1 MEIKVI
7 QEQSQKCPG
16 MYYDPGKEV
25 LVIEGRSIPENPES
39 VYNPLKDWI
48 DDYYRNS
55 ESLSIKVVLEYINSG
70 SSKHLME
77 VLKILK
83 QYQLEGKKLKIRW
96 LYEEDDE
103 SILELGEH
111 FRETTGLPI
120 EIDMLID

>member
-7 QEQSQKCPG
+7 QEQSAKCPG
-16 MYYDPGKEV
+16 MYYDPAKKV

-39 VYNPLKDWI
+39 VYTPLKNWI
-48 DDYYRNS
+48 DEYFRNS
-55 ESLSIKVVLEYINSG
+55 ESLNLRIVLEYINSG

-77 VLKILK
+77 ALKMLK
-83 QYQLEGKKLKIRW
+83 QYRSEGKKVQIEW

-111 FRETTGLPI
+111 FRDTTGLPMDI
-120 EIDMLID
+120 EMLLE

>member
-16 MYYDPGKEV
+16 MYYDPAKKV
-25 LVIEGRSIPENPES
+25 FVIEGRSIPENPES
-39 VYNPLKDWI
+39 VYTPLKNWI
-48 DDYYRNS
+48 DEYFRNS
-55 ESLSIKVVLEYINSG
+55 ESLNLRIVLEYINSG

-77 VLKILK
+77 VLKMLR
-83 QYQLEGKKLKIRW
+83 QYMAEGKKVQIKW

-120 EIDMLID
+120 DIEMLLE

>member
-16 MYYDPGKEV
+16 MYYDPGKDV

-39 VYNPLKDWI
+39 VYKPVKDWI
-48 DDYYRNS
+48 DEYFRNS
-55 ESLSIKVVLEYINSG
+55 ESLNIRIVLEYINSG

-77 VLKILK
+77 VLKMLK
-83 QYQLEGKKLKIRW
+83 QYQNEGKKLKIRW

-111 FRETTGLPI
+111 FRETTGLPVEI
-120 EIDMLID
+120 EMLID